1 MTFPEQKT
9 NVIRL
14 ISAKKKKKKIIIPD
28 KNENLS
34 EFTNISVC
42 NMHEFREWE
51 ILGYI
56 LN

>member
-14 ISAKKKKKKIIIPD
+14 ISAKEKRKKKLPD

>member
-14 ISAKKKKKKIIIPD
+14 ISAKKKKIIIPD